1 MKTNYVKTEPTCC
14 TVSGLLRHRSHTL
27 GCMFITFVDDGGGVC
42 HKLIFAIMAGIIVEN
57 CPPPF
62 CNDAVK
68 CSAFTHG
75 WSWKLLFQIELISYV
90 AFRKYRVSHKKI
102 YIFISHV
109 VHLDF

>member
-57 CPPPF
+57 CPPPPF
-62 CNDAVK
+62 VMMQLNVRHSLMVGAGNYCFK
-68 CSAFTHG
+68 
-75 WSWKLLFQIELISYV
+75 
-90 AFRKYRVSHKKI
+90 
-102 YIFISHV
+102 
-109 VHLDF
+109 

>member
-62 CNDAVK
+62 
-68 CSAFTHG
+68 
-75 WSWKLLFQIELISYV
+75 L
-90 AFRKYRVSHKKI
+90 
-102 YIFISHV
+102 
-109 VHLDF
+109 